1 VIESEDSLLVTTE
14 FREVSLESSRCGDSL
29 RSTSYFETVRAAL
42 SITSAT
48 CLGCE
53 T

>member
-1 VIESEDSLLVTTE
+1 VTTE
-14 FREVSLESSRCGDSL
+14 FREVSLAPSGYGDSL
-29 RSTSYFETVRAAL
+29 RGPSYFETARAAL

-48 CLGCE
+48 SLGCE